1 MIVTKTFDEARGA
14 ADVPDHPEGKRW
26 PYVVIALDGDTIY
39 ADSATEVIEATI
51 ADYSSFKVVD
61 ENGDSEFFDA
71 GNDLALIARYDDLL
85 RYATA
90 WQETVFAAAI
100 EDGSFDPTNATE
112 DELTALVAER
122 VIPFIGLPLNDDVDD
137 TRVDLEWGCSVPLAL
152 MVNDYMPFTER
163 PAPTGNIQWFDPTT
177 ELTYLRTL
185 HAIGVLHLLTGE

>member
-1 MIVTKTFDEARGA
+1 MIVTIAFDEAHSA
-14 ADVPDHPEGKRW
+14 AEVPEHPEGKRW
-26 PYVVIALDGDTIY
+26 PYVVISLNGDSIY
-39 ADSATEVIEATI
+39 ADSATEIIEATI
-51 ADYSSFKVVD
+51 PEYSSFKVVD
-61 ENGDSEFFDA
+61 EDGGPEYFDA

-90 WQETVFAAAI
+90 WQETTFAVAI
-100 EDGSFDPTNATE
+100 EDGSFDPTSATE

-122 VIPFIGLPLNDDVDD
+122 VVPFTGLPLNDDVDD

-152 MVNDYMPFTER
+152 MVNDYMPFAKR

>member
-26 PYVVIALDGDTIY
+26 PYVVIALNGDTIY

-51 ADYSSFKVVD
+51 ADYSSFKVID

-100 EDGSFDPTNATE
+100 EDGSFDPSQRDRRRAHRTCRRTGHPLHRLA
-112 DELTALVAER
+112 AQRRRGRHSSGPR
-122 VIPFIGLPLNDDVDD
+122 VGMQ
-137 TRVDLEWGCSVPLAL
+137 RS
-152 MVNDYMPFTER
+152 
-163 PAPTGNIQWFDPTT
+163 TGPHGQ
-177 ELTYLRTL
+177 RL
-185 HAIGVLHLLTGE
+185 HAVH